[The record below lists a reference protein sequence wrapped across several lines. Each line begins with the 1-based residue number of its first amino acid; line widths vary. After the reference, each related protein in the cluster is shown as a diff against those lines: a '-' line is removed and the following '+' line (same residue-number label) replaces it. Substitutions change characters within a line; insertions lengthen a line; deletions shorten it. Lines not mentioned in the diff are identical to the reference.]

1 MPLFIFHFS
10 HIHCLHL
17 LFGQTVVIL
26 NNPQQVLSTVLLCY
40 QLPGFRTKKLE
51 KFNIII
57 HCNRQRKFPLKIKQ
71 RNTLIIEIQIVF
83 YHSEELTIVLRQEEH
98 EGHSAVQ

>member
-1 MPLFIFHFS
+1 MSLFIFHFS
-10 HIHCLHL
+10 HTNCLHL

-26 NNPQQVLSTVLLCY
+26 NNPQQVLSTVLLGY

-57 HCNRQRKFPLKIKQ
+57 HCKRQRKFPLKIKSSKGI
-71 RNTLIIEIQIVF
+71 LLSLKF
-83 YHSEELTIVLRQEEH
+83 K
-98 EGHSAVQ
+98 